1 MLALAVDDLTA
12 LGEVLTMIIQ
22 RNSESIRS
30 RKQLLSE
37 SLIRGANPSPPD
49 DREARRTG
57 VRCGRVVA
65 VGSFANAT
73 PSTLTASRGNDGRHN
88 TGFTVLKK

>member
-49 DREARRTG
+49 
-57 VRCGRVVA
+57 
-65 VGSFANAT
+65 GSFANAT